1 VITKPGTLCLDLKRN
16 STVQF
21 RWWFESFV
29 LPSWFWLLWQKQKI
43 WQIRILHQPK
53 KLAGFQNT
61 PSIYL
66 QRSIQRR
73 ILSATIL
80 TPTLSFVQQ
89 KRVRDSCSH
98 ELPARVNVSFL
109 FTLENY
115 STQFQLP
122 DKCRRHIFNL
132 QLLYPHFPQWSVK
145 MSFLYLLKDNRRI
158 PEDKSLLSTG
168 TAIFLDDL
176 HISQPN

>member
-1 VITKPGTLCLDLKRN
+1 MITKPGTLCLDLKRN

-21 RWWFESFV
+21 RWWFESFI
-29 LPSWFWLLWQKQKI
+29 LPSWFWLLWQKQKN
-43 WQIRILHQPK
+43 WQISILQIGWLPK
-53 KLAGFQNT
+53 HTQ
-61 PSIYL
+61 YL
-66 QRSIQRR
+66 LWQSIQRR

-98 ELPARVNVSFL
+98 ELPARVNVSFVS
-109 FTLENY
+109 TLENY
-115 STQFQLP
+115 STHFQLP
-122 DKCRRHIFNL
+122 DECRRHIINL
-132 QLLYPHFPQWSVK
+132 QLLYPHFHQWSVK
-145 MSFLYLLKDNRRI
+145 MLFLYLLEDNGWI